1 MTQFCIHYFK
11 EYQETC
17 KNLVPVERVMYD
29 IHSKVKKKFIRGL
42 LKVIFIKTQMN
53 AYPP

>member
-17 KNLVPVERVMYD
+17 KNLVPVERVVYD
-29 IHSKVKKKFIRGL
+29 VPDRVEMKSISSVLWLIWNQGHQL
-42 LKVIFIKTQMN
+42 
-53 AYPP
+53 